1 MDIRKDFGRR
11 VKTLRT
17 RSGVSQECLAERSG
31 LDRTYISSMER
42 GGRNVSLLNIER
54 IAAALHV
61 TVEYLFS
68 NECLTSPPDYGK
80 KEVESAF

>member
-11 VKTLRT
+11 VKALRT

-68 NECLTSPPDYGK
+68 SECLPDSFDYI
-80 KEVESAF
+80 KEEMEGAL

>member
-1 MDIRKDFGRR
+1 VDIRKDFGRR
-11 VKTLRT
+11 VKALRT
-17 RSGVSQECLAERSG
+17 RSGISQEGLAERSG

-68 NECLTSPPDYGK
+68 NECLTLPPDPGK
-80 KEVESAF
+80 KEREGAF